1 MSSIPLMKPFIP
13 EQSKKNVEEVLNS
26 GFLVQGK
33 FTQLLEEHFQSYF
46 DVKEAIM
53 VSNGTSS
60 LHLALLALG
69 VGPGDEVIV
78 PGLSFIATANVVELV
93 GAKPVFVD
101 VSLSDNNID
110 VDKIEEQINQRT
122 KAIMPVHEF
131 GLMSNMSAI
140 MKIAKSHDLKVI
152 EDAAC
157 ALGAE
162 YDGIRS
168 GMYGDISSFSFHPRK
183 TITSGEG
190 GLIITQDKDLADK
203 MRALRNHGFHFENG
217 HSSVVIAGYNYR
229 ITDIQSALLHGQLET
244 LNDQIAKKSRI
255 ASSYLELL
263 NKDLFHLPMV
273 AENAKH
279 SWQTFHIVLKE
290 KSLNRDKILEL
301 LRQENIG
308 CNFGA
313 QCMPGEQ
320 YYKDKYQL
328 NLEDYYSNSLYI
340 SRYGIA
346 LPLFYS
352 MELKQVKVVAEKLN
366 NIVEKQLSN
375 A

>member
-1 MSSIPLMKPFIP
+1 MKPFIP